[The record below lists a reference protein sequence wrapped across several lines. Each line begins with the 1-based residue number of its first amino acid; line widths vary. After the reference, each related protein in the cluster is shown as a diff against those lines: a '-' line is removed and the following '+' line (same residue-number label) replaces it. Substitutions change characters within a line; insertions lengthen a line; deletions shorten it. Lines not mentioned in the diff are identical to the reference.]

1 MCDIMALLK
10 TGWANWARLCFA
22 LALGIACSSIPVR
35 PAETRGTALV
45 LEIQGAIGPATA
57 DYVTRGL
64 DRAREGDARVVILR
78 MDTPGGLDTSMRQ
91 IIRAILASPVPI
103 IAYVAPSGARAASAG
118 TYIAYASHVAAMAP
132 GTNIGAAT
140 PVQIGVGAPGGAD
153 GQEAP
158 SEKKDS
164 KSATPENQPPNMETK
179 ITNDAVAYIRSLA
192 ALRGRNADWA
202 EKAVRE
208 AASLP
213 AADAVEQH
221 VVDFIARDID
231 ELLDKADGRTVT
243 LAGKD
248 TTLETK
254 GLAVTEL
261 APDWRTRM
269 LAVITDP
276 NIALIFMMAGIYG
289 LFFEFMSPGA
299 VLPGVAGGISLLI
312 GLYALAVLPVT
323 VAGLGLILLGAAL
336 LIADSVTGTIALG
349 IGGVIA
355 FIVGAAILIEPDSFG
370 FQIQWPVIAGIA
382 AASLALSTVILRLAL
397 KSRRHPVVTGVE
409 EMVGSRG
416 LVEDWSGSS
425 GHVLAHGEVWNAVSS
440 RPLKPGTIVR
450 VAEVDGLTLAV
461 TPADNDKP

>member
-1 MCDIMALLK
+1 
-10 TGWANWARLCFA
+10 
-22 LALGIACSSIPVR
+22 
-35 PAETRGTALV
+35 
-45 LEIQGAIGPATA
+45 
-57 DYVTRGL
+57 
-64 DRAREGDARVVILR
+64 
-78 MDTPGGLDTSMRQ
+78 
-91 IIRAILASPVPI
+91 
-103 IAYVAPSGARAASAG
+103 
-118 TYIAYASHVAAMAP
+118 
-132 GTNIGAAT
+132 
-140 PVQIGVGAPGGAD
+140 
-153 GQEAP
+153 
-158 SEKKDS
+158 
-164 KSATPENQPPNMETK
+164 METK

-269 LAVITDP
+269 LAIITDP

-382 AASLALSTVILRLAL
+382 AASLALSTLILRLAL

-409 EMVGSRG
+409 EMVGSRA

>member
-1 MCDIMALLK
+1 MCDVMALLK
-10 TGWANWARLCFA
+10 TGWANWARLCLA
-22 LALGIACSSIPVR
+22 LAFGIAWSSIPAR
-35 PAETRGTALV
+35 PAETKSTALV

-64 DRAREGDARVVILR
+64 ERAREGDARVVILR

-91 IIRAILASPVPI
+91 IIRAILASPVPAI
-103 IAYVAPSGARAASAG
+103 TYVAPSGARAASAG

-140 PVQIGVGAPGGAD
+140 PVQIGVGGA

-158 SEKKDS
+158 SEKKDG
-164 KSATPENQPPNMETK
+164 KSATPEKQPPTMETK

-192 ALRGRNADWA
+192 GLRGRNAEWA

-213 AADAVEQH
+213 AADAVDQH
-221 VVDFIARDID
+221 VVDVIARDID
-231 ELLDKADGRTVT
+231 ELLDKAGGRRVT
-243 LAGKD
+243 IAGRE

-261 APDWRTRM
+261 PPDWRTKM

-355 FIVGAAILIEPDSFG
+355 SFRLG
-370 FQIQWPVIAGIA
+370 PMPHEVAVESLDLFMREV
-382 AASLALSTVILRLAL
+382 AS
-397 KSRRHPVVTGVE
+397 HF
-409 EMVGSRG
+409 RG
-416 LVEDWSGSS
+416 
-425 GHVLAHGEVWNAVSS
+425 
-440 RPLKPGTIVR
+440 
-450 VAEVDGLTLAV
+450 
-461 TPADNDKP
+461 